1 MKQDGAASESSSSRG
16 RIVRKFSCQEIRH
29 WSLDFGH
36 WILELRHWTLE
47 LVHWTLK
54 CCNSVVMF
62 WKYCDRDVMWF
73 DIIVCD
79 SVDQFSLIFPSSF
92 RPLKAEIG
100 CLCTW
105 NHGTSVSDEIDQ
117 KMRVGQKTCFFLRFF
132 PPSSFRP
139 LKAEIQ
145 AACAPGDYG
154 DHGTSVSDK
163 IDQKMKVDQNTWF
176 FLRFFSPAHFV
187 HGKLR

>member
-1 MKQDGAASESSSSRG
+1 MNFRVKTFWIRIGICVWWIVENHLGKYSRCVGGCMLGHFIIVRFHVPSWCNVMRGTWSLTTIQCYKSKQDGAASESSSSRG

-73 DIIVCD
+73 DSIVFD
-79 SVDQFSLIFPSSF
+79 SIDQFGLVFPSSF
-92 RPLKAEIG
+92 WPLEAEIVPVHLVTMG
-100 CLCTW
+100 PVCL
-105 NHGTSVSDEIDQ
+105 I
-117 KMRVGQKTCFFLRFF
+117 
-132 PPSSFRP
+132 
-139 LKAEIQ
+139 
-145 AACAPGDYG
+145 
-154 DHGTSVSDK
+154 
-163 IDQKMKVDQNTWF
+163 
-176 FLRFFSPAHFV
+176 
-187 HGKLR
+187 KLTRKSWS